1 MTFLFCL
8 YAFLGGSIPFG
19 LLIARCLCQVEPRE
33 SGSKNTGATNIARTC
48 GFGYGVLTLAFDLG
62 KGALAVWAGSLAGFS
77 PFWQAM
83 MGLSA
88 VLGHM
93 YSPFMGGKG
102 GKGVATSLGF
112 FLFLTPCAT
121 LGSVLVCILVIWISG
136 YVSLGSLLLV
146 TLVPALALLQGK
158 WAFLLAMGLTALC
171 VFHKHRDNI
180 SRLIQG
186 RENPWR
192 KKHFEA
198 KPDTANN
205 NANKS

>member
-1 MTFLFCL
+1 MIFLFCVF
-8 YAFLGGSIPFG
+8 AFLGGSIPFG
-19 LLIARCLCQVEPRE
+19 LLIAKYLCRVDPRE
-33 SGSKNTGATNIARTC
+33 VGSKNTGATNIARTC

-62 KGALAVWAGSLAGFS
+62 KGALAAWAGSLAGLS

-83 MGLSA
+83 LGLAA

-112 FLFLTPCAT
+112 FLFLAPWAT
-121 LGSVLVCILVIWISG
+121 LWAVPACITVIWISG

-146 TLVPALALLQGK
+146 SLVPALTLLQGK
-158 WAFLLAMGLTALC
+158 WVFLPAMCLTMLC
-171 VFHKHRDNI
+171 VFHKHRENI

-186 RENPWR
+186 QEHPWR
-192 KKHFEA
+192 KKYFADSAMEQTKKYH
-198 KPDTANN
+198 K
-205 NANKS
+205 